1 MSKNLQFNQPD
12 AASSEHLDQFS
23 VSSLDIS
30 VTKDSRDASPSHGPG
45 SEQPAKDTPDSAAA
59 LSTYVGF
66 SAQSAA
72 IPSISCNTADTF
84 LTSSPSPHSR
94 AQSAS
99 SFTPSST
106 SSSLHSLASP
116 CHTPAPDL
124 NNQS

>member
-1 MSKNLQFNQPD
+1 M
-12 AASSEHLDQFS
+12 
-23 VSSLDIS
+23 SSLDIS

-45 SEQPAKDTPDSAAA
+45 SEQPAKDTPDSS